1 MIFLPLFLEN
11 PEWYY
16 KKKKD
21 GHSYKYYLTKK
32 APKEAVKSYRHYY
45 AKYYCTE
52 SGRIILGEYE
62 DVDGEIY
69 IIDFHGNIKKR
80 FSQKKDFTG
89 NVYI

>member
-1 MIFLPLFLEN
+1 MKL
-11 PEWYY
+11 
-16 KKKKD
+16 
-21 GHSYKYYLTKK
+21 
-32 APKEAVKSYRHYY
+32 YRHYY